1 MSAPSSLPVRAL
13 AALGRPVIAAVR
25 ATLELWGVLIGTL
38 AGIIRSLDDAESV
51 IHAESLAFYLDAM
64 NILVPPDRPGAAE
77 VPLLEFS
84 TATPGS
90 SRRVA
95 FLAAVPRDAVA
106 ERKMDWSAGMR
117 ML

>member
-1 MSAPSSLPVRAL
+1 
-13 AALGRPVIAAVR
+13 
-25 ATLELWGVLIGTL
+25 
-38 AGIIRSLDDAESV
+38 
-51 IHAESLAFYLDAM
+51 M